1 MAAMSRASNTV
12 VMEMPDVSKQPGAFT
27 KGGPS
32 LDIAISPDARA
43 LLNLDT
49 QSLAKKGY
57 SSVNIDTDGRP
68 GAEITVDLTG
78 GTVPSNVLV
87 AGGGTKA
94 DPIGLLSQLKG
105 NDSETQDPFELLMQI
120 IGEMAEELGKAQ
132 DKDPLQALLDI
143 IKSLAEKNS
152 TSEEEALGSL
162 LLQVAQGDTS
172 SLMPSQSA

>member
-1 MAAMSRASNTV
+1 MAAMTRASSTV

-49 QSLAKKGY
+49 QSLARKGY

-68 GAEITVDLTG
+68 GAEITVDLTSA
-78 GTVPSNVLV
+78 TTPASVMV
-87 AGGGTKA
+87 AGGGTKS
-94 DPIGLLSQLKG
+94 DPMGLLSQLKG
-105 NDSETQDPFELLMQI
+105 NGSDSQDPLDLLMEI
-120 IGEMAEELGKAQ
+120 IGKLAEELGEAQ
-132 DKDPLQALLDI
+132 DKDPLDALLDS
-143 IKSLAEKNS
+143 IKSLAKKNS
-152 TSEEEALGSL
+152 SSEEEALGSL

-172 SLMPSQSA
+172 SLLPSPSV